1 MVLQQCQD
9 RRPDYRQ
16 GVRLTAYFAR
26 AQENAPRFD
35 SGGVFLSVYCEGPAG
50 TGSPGNGP
58 LVGAAPTGAPLPP
71 ATPAMSAMGAPAT
84 PPRAISGAPAG
95 TAAGSGA
102 PAGIGAPAG
111 NGSPP
116 GMGAPAGIGAPTGSG
131 APPAMSAIGA
141 PAATQPAPAP
151 PAPAAPAAPA
161 AAGAATPPADPYMHA
176 PPPVFMGAA
185 ATAGLSAIAA
195 PQSPTPATTLMLN
208 RSVIDVNSLSRLGG
222 CQQIHTGAATAPGR
236 ASYGQLIFNRPTCNA
251 HYAAPHCF
259 QIETFHPVYWTS
271 NHVLVTGFPGKR
283 SSTIVSSGRNPHQSL
298 GFDS

>member
-16 GVRLTAYFAR
+16 GVRRTALYGAIR
-26 AQENAPRFD
+26 NAPRLG
-35 SGGVFLSVYCEGPAG
+35 SGGIFLSVYCEGPAG

-84 PPRAISGAPAG
+84 PPSAISGAPAG
-95 TAAGSGA
+95 TAMGSGA

-116 GMGAPAGIGAPTGSG
+116 GMGAPAGIGAPTGSA

-141 PAATQPAPAP
+141 PAGTQPAPAP

-208 RSVIDVNSLSRLGG
+208 RSFIDVNSLSRLGG
-222 CQQIHTGAATAPGR
+222 CQQIHTGAAAAPGR
-236 ASYGQLIFNRPTCNA
+236 ASYGQVICNRPMFNA
-251 HYAAPHCF
+251 HHAAPDRF
-259 QIETFHPVYWTS
+259 QIETFDPDYWTL
-271 NHVLVTGFPGKR
+271 NHVLVTDFSGKR
-283 SSTIVSSGRNPHQSL
+283 SATLVSSVRNPHQPL
-298 GFDS
+298 KFDS